1 MPLLKEDKEKILAE
15 FKTGEKD
22 TGSAEVQISLI
33 SKRIKDLTE
42 HFKVHKKDH
51 NSKRWLYKLVGQRGR
66 LLKYLKRKDLNKYR
80 ELIQKLNLRK

>member
-1 MPLLKEDKEKILAE
+1 MPLLKEDKVKILAE
-15 FKTGEKD
+15 YKTGEKD

-42 HFKVHKKDH
+42 HFKVNKKDN
-51 NSKRWLYKLVGQRGR
+51 NSKRSLYKLVGQRSR

-80 ELIQKLNLRK
+80 ELIAKLNLRK